1 MKGQEHIE
9 LVKAFRLFDK
19 DLDGILSANELK
31 AGL

>member
-19 DLDGILSANELK
+19 DLDGTLSAKQLK
-31 AGL
+31 